1 MGTLKDPEIL
11 MNTGLIVE
19 LSGCNSTA
27 TAVQSSQG
35 YSTTVVSQP
44 FLAPRSTVETSM
56 EGGSA
61 IVLATSDTAV
71 SDGGV
76 RPVSGG
82 RSLTRTGRSRLRA
95 REARTRPPGIG
106 HPLAICGVS
115 HPVNASRKTGSPC
128 SLSPDTKKSRRED
141 SQSRKSTST
150 NRSRKAPR
158 RGYIASASG
167 QLSNPVLGG

>member
-27 TAVQSSQG
+27 TAVHSSEG

-61 IVLATSDTAV
+61 IVLATSDTPLSDLLAV
-71 SDGGV
+71 AEALLEPGV
-76 RPVSGG
+76 LDYV
-82 RSLTRTGRSRLRA
+82 
-95 REARTRPPGIG
+95 
-106 HPLAICGVS
+106 HV
-115 HPVNASRKTGSPC
+115 
-128 SLSPDTKKSRRED
+128 RRE
-141 SQSRKSTST
+141 
-150 NRSRKAPR
+150 
-158 RGYIASASG
+158 
-167 QLSNPVLGG
+167 LGLQE